1 MSSHKSPND
10 HQQEISQENQD
21 EEMNVA
27 ESSPVVTESLIE
39 KLYAGMDEEK
49 Q

>member
-1 MSSHKSPND
+1 VISH
-10 HQQEISQENQD
+10 ENQD

-27 ESSPVVTESLIE
+27 ESSLVVKESLIE

>member
-10 HQQEISQENQD
+10 HQQEIVRKNEN

-27 ESSPVVTESLIE
+27 ESSPVVMESLIE

>member
-10 HQQEISQENQD
+10 HQQEIVRKNEN

-27 ESSPVVTESLIE
+27 DSSPVVTESLIE